1 MQDRLSHH
9 EPKIK
14 SGTVGSLNTQLLQ
27 WMPLQHR
34 HRPLDCCDCL
44 VRLALGL
51 SYSGGGKPFLTWVMR
66 RAISIDDENAWG
78 GIFIKIIFIKVSLCL
93 CITNQPSNKG
103 YPDFKFLYES
113 GFWPVLNLINE
124 EGCWNNRMVSPWNG
138 PTEMIIYVSP

>member
-1 MQDRLSHH
+1 MRIKTIRDRDPTFFSPISNPAILWTMSHCDT
-9 EPKIK
+9 
-14 SGTVGSLNTQLLQ
+14 GRARWDYFFVG
-27 WMPLQHR
+27 
-34 HRPLDCCDCL
+34 
-44 VRLALGL
+44 LALGL